1 MLEKQTYRSWTLA
14 PGQPASAKPPALE
27 PQSYLP
33 GKDQGHL
40 DGGAWLTNVSLVP
53 GTMPVH

>member
-14 PGQPASAKPPALE
+14 SGQPASAKPPALE

-40 DGGAWLTNVSLVP
+40 DGGASFTNVSLVP
-53 GTMPVH
+53 GTMPVR